1 MAAVGAQS
9 CFLRAAIQKAGRPK
23 ADLTDPQKC
32 TVFSHRPGPAHHNG
46 GYCMQT
52 LRSRWPIVASR
63 WRPAGKTNVIQ
74 MSIGGW
80 QALVRGRVALLI
92 YQKA

>member
-52 LRSRWPIVASR
+52 FKIQMAHSCFSLE
-63 WRPAGKTNVIQ
+63 AGRQANVIQ
-74 MSIGGW
+74 MSTGGW
-80 QALVRGRVALLI
+80 PALVSGRVALLI
-92 YQKA
+92 YHKA

>member
-9 CFLRAAIQKAGRPK
+9 CFLRAAVQGGLKPTWPTLRH
-23 ADLTDPQKC
+23 
-32 TVFSHRPGPAHHNG
+32 VFPHRSGPAHHNG